1 MNEGYDSPF
10 QPDTQQQNGDE
21 GELIVGPFQVDTEDK
36 TDSAQPTN
44 DPKQAN
50 DRTEHRDVPQEN
62 ERTEVTHT
70 EKVEEVTR
78 GGFEPSDCKQAQEEE
93 KEEDRAEVKDDKE
106 VLDAENSSE

>member
-21 GELIVGPFQVDTEDK
+21 GEFIGGPLQVEPEDK

-62 ERTEVTHT
+62 ELTEVTHT
-70 EKVEEVTR
+70 GKVEEVTGR
-78 GGFEPSDCKQAQEEE
+78 EFEPSDCKQAQEEE

-106 VLDAENSSE
+106 VLDAANNSE